1 MQNAESVAL
10 KKDHIGIGKF
20 EDANDWDFR
29 TVASHLS
36 EMAEVAPSKVAENW
50 DRYEQLEGV

>member
-10 KKDHIGIGKF
+10 GKDHTGIAKF
-20 EDANDWDFR
+20 GDANDRDFQ

-36 EMAEVAPSKVAENW
+36 GMAKVAPSKVAENW
-50 DRYEQLEGV
+50 DRYKKHEGV

>member
-10 KKDHIGIGKF
+10 KKDHTGIAKF
-20 EDANDWDFR
+20 DDANDWDFR

-36 EMAEVAPSKVAENW
+36 EMAEVASSKVAEKW
-50 DRYEQLEGV
+50 DRYEQHEGV

>member
-10 KKDHIGIGKF
+10 RKDHTGIAKF
-20 EDANDWDFR
+20 DDANDWNFR

-36 EMAEVAPSKVAENW
+36 EMAGVAPSKVAKNW
-50 DRYEQLEGV
+50 ERYEQHEGV

>member
-10 KKDHIGIGKF
+10 KKDHTGIAKYG
-20 EDANDWDFR
+20 DADDWDFR

-36 EMAEVAPSKVAENW
+36 EMAKVAPLKVTKNW
-50 DRYEQLEGV
+50 DRYEQHEGV

>member
-10 KKDHIGIGKF
+10 RKDHTGIAKYD
-20 EDANDWDFR
+20 DANVWDFL

-36 EMAEVAPSKVAENW
+36 GMAEVAPSKVVENW
-50 DRYEQLEGV
+50 DRYEKHEGV